1 MPKSRL
7 LQSILHPGSANE
19 WMADLWE
26 GSRPLSLSSVHPTL
40 FVRLEDGDGQALS
53 RHELVFGLFRTVWQC
68 KVDLDLSA
76 RRLFASGA
84 SQHFETFEQTLSWT
98 ETEAGVSIQSDL
110 QWSGA
115 RSGLEDLLLR
125 SLLRFPG
132 WATIGTSERTTKRLA
147 TVEDQAAA

>member
-1 MPKSRL
+1 MSRL

-26 GSRPLSLSSVHPTL
+26 GSRPYCLSSVHPTL
-40 FVRLEDGDGQALS
+40 LVRLQDGDGFAVS
-53 RHELVFGLFRTVWQC
+53 RHELVFGLFRTIWQS
-68 KVDLDLSA
+68 KVDLDLTS
-76 RRLFASGA
+76 RRLVATGA
-84 SQHFETFEQTLSWT
+84 SQHFASFEQTLSWT

-125 SLLRFPG
+125 SQLRFPG
-132 WATIGTSERTTKRLA
+132 WITIGASESTTKRLA
-147 TVEDQAAA
+147 AVEDQAAA